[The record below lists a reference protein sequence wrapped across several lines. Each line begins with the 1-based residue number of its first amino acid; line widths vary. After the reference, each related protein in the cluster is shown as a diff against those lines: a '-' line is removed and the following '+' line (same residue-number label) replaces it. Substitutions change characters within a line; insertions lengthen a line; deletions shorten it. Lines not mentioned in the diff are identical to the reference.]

1 VVAEV
6 IEGELELLRKAYGC
20 GHRPQLIGEEH
31 LHFAL
36 RVQVALA
43 TALEQAARGIEG
55 EALADAGEDIG
66 EVAVLR
72 PRVTDPAGRHQR
84 QSQTPRE
91 VDACLI
97 TMFLGAQAV
106 ALELDV
112 EPVWEEVMK
121 MLELAFGGLEAAVDQ
136 TLGEDPLGTAGE
148 TEETVGV
155 GLDLAPA
162 GTGLA
167 LGPAARGLG
176 QQTAEVAV
184 AATVMPGGGGS
195 GTSPKGPESFEF

>member
-1 VVAEV
+1 
-6 IEGELELLRKAYGC
+6 
-20 GHRPQLIGEEH
+20 
-31 LHFAL
+31 
-36 RVQVALA
+36 
-43 TALEQAARGIEG
+43 
-55 EALADAGEDIG
+55 
-66 EVAVLR
+66 
-72 PRVTDPAGRHQR
+72 
-84 QSQTPRE
+84 
-91 VDACLI
+91 
-97 TMFLGAQAV
+97 MFLGAQAV

-184 AATVMPGGGGS
+184 AATVTRQERDPGQGS
-195 GTSPKGPESFEF
+195 AGRRRIGDEPQRPRKF